1 MADNFSNYNQ
11 GLDSPANNIVSVTPT
26 DSDLAT
32 DFRSIYVGVAGNV
45 AIVSTGGDDVTFVGV
60 LAGSILPVRCRQ
72 VKSTGTTATNIIGLY

>member
-1 MADNFSNYNQ
+1 MADEFSKYQQ
-11 GLDSPANNIVSVTPT
+11 GLDSPANNIVSVTPD

-32 DFRSIYVGVAGNV
+32 DFRSLYVGVAGNV
-45 AIVSTGGDDVTFVGV
+45 AIVSTGGDTVTFVGV

>member
-11 GLDSPANNIVSVTPT
+11 GLDSPANNAVSVTT
-26 DSDLAT
+26 ADTDLAI
-32 DFRSIYVGVAGNV
+32 DFRSLYIGVAGNV
-45 AIVSTGGDDVTFVGV
+45 AVVTSGGDDVTFVGV